1 MDRQTNRKADGQ
13 SDFIRRC
20 PTNIERPKI
29 SGLLSLP
36 SLNMSLTTGLFSN
49 HRNPKTTFWQL
60 HN

>member
-49 HRNPKTTFWQL
+49 HRNPKTTF
-60 HN
+60 